1 MIRKLS
7 GINEIQLAI
16 DQVIGTARRELQ
28 IFDNNLADG
37 GFGAP
42 ARFQLLRRFLL
53 ANRANRMQIALHDTD
68 YLTRYCARMMT
79 LVRQFPYAIEIH
91 RTLPAARHAADA
103 FVLADGLSFWRRYHT
118 SDARSELVFNDD
130 AGGRGL
136 RARFEQIWEASEPA
150 VAATVLGI

>member
-7 GINEIQLAI
+7 GINEIQVAI
-16 DQVIGTARRELQ
+16 DQIIGAARRELQ
-28 IFDNNLADG
+28 VFDGNLSDG

-42 ARFQLLRRFLL
+42 GRFQLMRRFLL
-53 ANRANRMQIALHDTD
+53 VNRANRVSIALHDID

-79 LVRQFPYAIEIH
+79 LLRQFPHAIEVR
-91 RTLPAARHAADA
+91 RTLPAARHASDA
-103 FVLADGLSFWRRYHT
+103 FVLADGLSYWRRYHT
-118 SDARSELVFNDD
+118 DDARSELVFNDD
-130 AGGRGL
+130 AGGRLL

>member
-7 GINEIQLAI
+7 GINEIHLAI
-16 DQVIGTARRELQ
+16 DQVIGATRRELL

-42 ARFQLLRRFLL
+42 GRFQLIRRFLL
-53 ANRANRMQIALHDTD
+53 ANRTNRISIALHDID

-79 LVRQFPYAIEIH
+79 LLRQFPYAIEIR
-91 RTLPAARHAADA
+91 RTLPAARHASDA
-103 FVLADGLSFWRRYHT
+103 FVLADALSYWRRYHT
-118 SDARSELVFNDD
+118 DDARSELVFNDD
-130 AGGRGL
+130 VGGRQL
-136 RARFEQIWEASEPA
+136 RTRFEQIWEASEPA